1 MESICT
7 ELTSDVVAKATK
19 SFIDTQNIKVRIE
32 LKLQNDKPQA
42 ERAKPLFEKK
52 LDQIYF
58 LNDFPENQAEYE
70 SLAAIN

>member
-19 SFIDTQNIKVRIE
+19 SLIDTQNIKVRIE
-32 LKLQNDKPQA
+32 LKVQNDKPQA

-58 LNDFPENQAEYE
+58 LNDFPEN
-70 SLAAIN
+70 

>member
-19 SFIDTQNIKVRIE
+19 SLIDTQNIKVRME
-32 LKLQNDKPQA
+32 LKVQNDKPQA